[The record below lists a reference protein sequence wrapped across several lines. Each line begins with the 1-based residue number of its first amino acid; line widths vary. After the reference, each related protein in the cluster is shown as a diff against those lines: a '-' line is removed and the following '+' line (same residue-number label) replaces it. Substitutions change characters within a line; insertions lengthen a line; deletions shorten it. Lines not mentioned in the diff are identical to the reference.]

1 MKADK
6 INLALGLVALLLYTT
21 LVSCQN
27 ERKMEEKQFN
37 DAIIK
42 NLDIDETIKW
52 IVILP
57 GLGCNGCIQEAEQF
71 MKENVGKNEI
81 IFVLTKISS
90 LKVLQNKIDIKVNDF
105 QNVFIDRENRFA
117 VSTNNSIYP
126 CIIKIKDG
134 YIVSHEFQSPQNSQA
149 FLRLKSEML

>member
-1 MKADK
+1 MKTDETK
-6 INLALGLVALLLYTT
+6 LVLGLVTLLLFNI
-21 LVSCQN
+21 LVSCHN

-57 GLGCNGCIQEAEQF
+57 GLGCNGCIQEAELF
-71 MKENVGKNEI
+71 MKENIGKSEI

-90 LKVLQNKIDIKVNDF
+90 LKVLQNKMDIKVNDY

-126 CIIKIKDG
+126 CIIKMKDG
-134 YIVSHEFQSPQNSQA
+134 YIVSHEFQSPQNGQA